1 MISSWGFFLLGSPL
15 MAAYGLT
22 IRAPA
27 AFYAMFLIYLVMFVL
42 IAGSL
47 GAIVAIVV
55 ANVFPKRQKGVLA
68 RGRSCTVVIL
78 VVAPGGPALA
88 NAGRHAHQRLA
99 GQRAKPAGVLPAP
112 ALAQPLDV
120 GRACSPRREA
130 NGRGRAT
137 T

>member
-1 MISSWGFFLLGSPL
+1 

-27 AFYAMFLIYLVMFVL
+27 AFYAMFLIYLLMFVL

-68 RGRSCTVVIL
+68 AGVITIVVL
-78 VVAPGGPALA
+78 FVGPGGSPLA
-88 NAGRHAHQRLA
+88 NAGRHAHERLA
-99 GQRAKPAGVLPAP
+99 GQRSKPAGLLPEP
-112 ALAQPLDV
+112 ALAEPMDV
-120 GRACSPRREA
+120 SRAARLRRA
-130 NGRGRAT
+130 VNGRGPAIIS
-137 T
+137 